1 MISQFERKH
10 WALICCA
17 IAFSIIVM
25 TTVGLIVAKKH
36 DEGEQLKAQL
46 EQKHVQ
52 LQNVRE
58 ARLAGT
64 NPINEAESEQLPKDQ
79 QLDAFILNLDRIEQ
93 ATGVL
98 IAAMT
103 FSESAIANGV
113 GVPAVAVQ
121 KLKQID
127 FKFNLV
133 APSKQQWLSFLEQL
147 EQQPRTTIVRT
158 ISYARPAEPAVGV
171 TSAYE
176 VEVAVSTFYVLP

>member
-1 MISQFERKH
+1 MTSQFERKH
-10 WALICCA
+10 WVLICVTL
-17 IAFSIIVM
+17 AFSVM
-25 TTVGLIVAKKH
+25 AMASVWYMVVNKQDARN
-36 DEGEQLKAQL
+36 QLKIQFQQKQMLLKKAQ
-46 EQKHVQ
+46 Q
-52 LQNVRE
+52 

-64 NPINEAESEQLPKDQ
+64 EPVTEVEREKLPKEQ
-79 QLDAFILNLDRIEQ
+79 QLDAFILHLDRIEQ
-93 ATGVL
+93 ATGVA
-98 IAAMT
+98 IADMT

-158 ISYARPAEPAVGV
+158 VSYARPAEPTVEA

-176 VEVAVSTFYVLP
+176 VEVAVSTFYVLQ